1 MLLAAVQSAR
11 TRGTKG
17 SKGPEGGQTGS
28 NGVKGKTGHRR
39 RAHMSNKTVKG
50 AHQVHGKDPQL
61 LVEKITRE
69 RIYESLYWK
78 EECFGLTA
86 ETILDRAV
94 ELTHVGGT
102 FGNQRPVPFL
112 CLVLKLLQIQP
123 TLPIIDEYIIQE
135 DFKYLRV
142 LALFYLRLVAPSA
155 AVYTKLEPF
164 LADRRKLRIRLASG
178 EYALTYVDQVVDQL
192 LTEDRVFGIILPRL
206 TKRAVLEDAE
216 ELAPRPL
223 FFPIDAQAPLLAETV
238 ASRAVADLAESPD
251 DARHYRD
258 RESLSVE
265 ETNALRARLG
275 LAPLSS

>member
-1 MLLAAVQSAR
+1 
-11 TRGTKG
+11 
-17 SKGPEGGQTGS
+17 
-28 NGVKGKTGHRR
+28 
-39 RAHMSNKTVKG
+39 MSNKTVRG

-78 EECFGLTA
+78 EECFGLNA
-86 ETILDRAV
+86 ETILDKAV

-112 CLVLKLLQIQP
+112 CLLLKLLQIQP
-123 TLPIIDEYIIQE
+123 SMPIIDEYINQT

-142 LALFYLRLVAPSA
+142 LALVYFRLVAPSA
-155 AVYTKLEPF
+155 AVYAKLEPF
-164 LADRRKLRIRLASG
+164 LADRRKLRARLSPG
-178 EYALTYVDQVVDQL
+178 TFALTYVDQVVDEL
-192 LTEDRVFGIILPRL
+192 LTEDRVLGIILPRL

-216 ELAPRPL
+216 ELAARSL
-223 FFPIDAQAPLLAETV
+223 FFPIEEQDTSLAEAETFK
-238 ASRAVADLAESPD
+238 SSELAQELDGPN
-251 DARHYRD
+251 YRD
-258 RESLSVE
+258 RESLTVD